1 LDGTAVTAGQSVSV
15 TDITANKLSFAPALN
30 ANGTGYASF
39 TFQVQDNGGTPGTD
53 LDPVANTITF
63 DVTAVNDAP
72 VATAPKDVLY
82 TDTVDND
89 TFVAT
94 SSTFEAVDVD
104 NATLSYAASRSVVTD
119 MGTVTTNASSGTF
132 TIGME
137 TYDRSLSG
145 SYGTLYLNSGN
156 GKYVYVPDDAAIEAL
171 KVNAQDSFSL
181 TVSDGT
187 LSDTETLNVKITATN
202 DTPTLTAPT
211 AISYT
216 DTADNDTFTN
226 SAATLVATDRDDATL
241 SYAASRSVVTDMGT
255 VTTNASSGTFTVG
268 TETYDRSLGGSYG
281 TLYLNSGNGKYVYV
295 PDDAAIEALKV
306 NAQDSFSLTVSDGTL
321 SDTETLNVNITA
333 TNDAPV
339 VTSFKATETGVTVLA
354 TDAESDTLTLALASN
369 RVPTGGI
376 NGTPTTG
383 TEQSFSITPTA
394 QADNVATFIS
404 VSDGS
409 LNSNS
414 AGVLSE
420 GLESADGVSAETVNF
435 NIAYYGFGGND
446 IADTG
451 SGNDSLFGGEGN
463 DTLTSNAGAD
473 LLSGGNGDD
482 SLTGGTGNDTLSGG
496 AGVDTATYNLSTDG
510 SDEINLGVETVSSA
524 TQNDVV
530 KLGFP
535 IPAPTEIRV
544 TFTSANVGNG
554 TGVGTTVDG
563 SLTGLAAS
571 ARNTV
576 TLQVES
582 FGDEPAGSIGYTDDE
597 GITFEADTGITFDV
611 RDAVSGA
618 ERGNNFNKVV
628 LGTSGNDSY
637 DFGPLTAPPTGLIGR
652 DYYINAGGGDD
663 TVIGTEGSD
672 FLVGGSGNDSLQ
684 GGDGNDS
691 YIGGTG
697 NDTIIGGLGGNDTG
711 VDMVV
716 AYNLLTD
723 GSDEINLG
731 TEFGLTSAS
740 ALDVVNVTHL
750 EDIVVVLNS
759 ANVGNGLGAGTQLNA
774 GQDAGERNTVTL
786 RGLSGTQGGTGYVD
800 DEGVLLS
807 ISGPRFV
814 VADAATGQVNQFLSG
829 TGLNRIALGTS
840 GNDTLHITTNSTAY
854 VIGGDGN
861 DTLTVTSGSQS
872 LIEGGAGD
880 DTITGTGRS
889 DLLDG
894 GTGDDTFSNIGG
906 GATVLGGDGADT
918 LIISTTSGF
927 SLADNQLIGVETV
940 RAVTGT
946 ANVNISLFSQTEGI
960 TLLGNDGN
968 NQLIGSNTAADS
980 IDGGAGDD
988 QLLGYGGNDTL
999 LGGLGN
1005 DSLQGGD
1012 GTDSLSGG

>member
-1 LDGTAVTAGQSVSV
+1 
-15 TDITANKLSFAPALN
+15 
-30 ANGTGYASF
+30 
-39 TFQVQDNGGTPGTD
+39 
-53 LDPVANTITF
+53 
-63 DVTAVNDAP
+63 
-72 VATAPKDVLY
+72 
-82 TDTVDND
+82 
-89 TFVAT
+89 
-94 SSTFEAVDVD
+94 
-104 NATLSYAASRSVVTD
+104 
-119 MGTVTTNASSGTF
+119 
-132 TIGME
+132 
-137 TYDRSLSG
+137 
-145 SYGTLYLNSGN
+145 
-156 GKYVYVPDDAAIEAL
+156 
-171 KVNAQDSFSL
+171 
-181 TVSDGT
+181 
-187 LSDTETLNVKITATN
+187 
-202 DTPTLTAPT
+202 
-211 AISYT
+211 
-216 DTADNDTFTN
+216 
-226 SAATLVATDRDDATL
+226 
-241 SYAASRSVVTDMGT
+241 
-255 VTTNASSGTFTVG
+255 
-268 TETYDRSLGGSYG
+268 
-281 TLYLNSGNGKYVYV
+281 NSGNGKYVYV

-383 TEQSFSITPTA
+383 TEQSFSITPTVQDGRIA
-394 QADNVATFIS
+394 ATSIF
-404 VSDGS
+404 VNDGS
-409 LNSNS
+409 VNSNFV
-414 AGVLSE
+414 GLLLE
-420 GLESADGVSAETVNF
+420 GSDATNGVSAAPADIK
-435 NIAYYGFGGND
+435 IAFYGFGGD
-446 IADTG
+446 DVAVTG
-451 SGNDSLFGGEGN
+451 SGSDSLFGGEGN

-535 IPAPTEIRV
+535 IPAATEIRV

-554 TGVGTTVDG
+554 TGTGTTLDG
-563 SLTGLAAS
+563 SLTGAEAS

-582 FGDEPAGSIGYTDDE
+582 FGDQPAGSIGYTDDE

-618 ERGNNFNKVV
+618 QRGNNFNKVV

-637 DFGPLTAPPTGLIGR
+637 DFGPLTAPPTGPIGR
-652 DYYINAGGGDD
+652 DYYINAGGGND
-663 TVIGTEGSD
+663 TVTGTEGSD
-672 FLVGGSGNDSLQ
+672 FLVGGSGNDSLS

-697 NDTIIGGLGGNDTG
+697 NDTIIGGGLGGSGNDTG
-711 VDMVV
+711 VDVV
-716 AYNLLTD
+716 VSYNLLTD

-750 EDIVVVLNS
+750 EDILVVLNT
-759 ANVGNGLGAGTQLNA
+759 ANVGNGIGNGAQRDLLS
-774 GQDAGERNTVTL
+774 DAADINTLTV
-786 RGLSGTQGGTGYVD
+786 RGISGTQGGTGYID

-807 ISGPRFV
+807 INGPRFV
-814 VADAATGQVNQFLSG
+814 VVDAVTGQTNQFLNF
-829 TGLNRIALGTS
+829 TGVNRIALGTS
-840 GNDTLHITTNSTAY
+840 GNDTLHITNNNAVY
-854 VIGGDGN
+854 VVGGAGN
-861 DTLTVTSGSQS
+861 DTLTVTSTSQS

-894 GTGDDTFSNIGG
+894 GTGDDTFSNIDG
-906 GATVLGGDGADT
+906 GATVIGGDGADT
-918 LIISTTSGF
+918 LIVSANGF
-927 SLADNQLIGVETV
+927 GFGQDENLTGVETL
-940 RAVTGT
+940 RAATGNT
-946 ANVNISLFSQTEGI
+946 DVSIFMFNQTEALTI
-960 TLLGNDGN
+960 IGNDGN
-968 NQLIGSNTAADS
+968 NFLEGGNTAGDS